1 MLFLL
6 ALSPILWLIF
16 ALSGLKMSGY
26 KACPIALIIA
36 LAVALLCED
45 MTLSHAVMAVLQGLA
60 LACWPI
66 LLVIIAAIF
75 TYNLSL
81 YTKGMDTI
89 KRMLTTVSTDRR
101 ILVLLIGWG
110 FGSFLEGMAGFG
122 TAIAIPASML
132 AGIGFNPL
140 LSALVC
146 LIANSVPTAFGSIGI
161 PVVTLG
167 QVSGIDSA
175 VLAKYVALQLA
186 PISLLCPFLMVI
198 ATGGS
203 IKALKGVFL
212 LTLAAGVCFIVPE
225 LIVASLMGAELAVI
239 AGSIGAMAAIVIG
252 AKLTKSIDPQYQID
266 TKEEKTAT
274 PITTKR
280 ALIAWLPFILIFI
293 FLLFTSKLIPAIH
306 DPLNLIKTSV
316 LIYSGNG
323 GTPYTFTW
331 IATPGVLILLAA
343 FIGGRVQKASFSEM
357 FSVLGK
363 TVIGLYTTIITI
375 ISVIA
380 TAEVMG
386 FSGMTTEIAE
396 TAVAVT
402 GTAYPAIAPFIGSI
416 GTFITGSATSSSV
429 LFGKLQADSALA
441 IQANQVWITA
451 ANPTGACAGKMI
463 SPQSIAIAV
472 AATGLAGR
480 DGELLK
486 AAVKYYIPFIILMGC
501 IVYFGQIFVS

>member
-1 MLFLL
+1 LLFLL

-45 MTLSHAVMAVLQGLA
+45 MTLSHAIMAVLQGLA

-66 LLVIIAAIF
+66 LLVIVAAIF

-175 VLAKYVALQLA
+175 ILAKYVALQLA

-252 AKLTKSIDPQYQID
+252 AKLTKNIIRNTRSIP
-266 TKEEKTAT
+266 KK
-274 PITTKR
+274 KR
-280 ALIAWLPFILIFI
+280 MPHRLRQNVHLSPGCHSFLFLYFF
-293 FLLFTSKLIPAIH
+293 FLLPSLFRQSMIR
-306 DPLNLIKTSV
+306 
-316 LIYSGNG
+316 
-323 GTPYTFTW
+323 
-331 IATPGVLILLAA
+331 LIL
-343 FIGGRVQKASFSEM
+343 
-357 FSVLGK
+357 
-363 TVIGLYTTIITI
+363 
-375 ISVIA
+375 
-380 TAEVMG
+380 
-386 FSGMTTEIAE
+386 
-396 TAVAVT
+396 
-402 GTAYPAIAPFIGSI
+402 
-416 GTFITGSATSSSV
+416 
-429 LFGKLQADSALA
+429 
-441 IQANQVWITA
+441 
-451 ANPTGACAGKMI
+451 
-463 SPQSIAIAV
+463 
-472 AATGLAGR
+472 
-480 DGELLK
+480 
-486 AAVKYYIPFIILMGC
+486 
-501 IVYFGQIFVS
+501 